1 MSYREF
7 FAKVTKSRQ
16 TQKEFKPY
24 SWQEHLA
31 RWNGEAI
38 AVVAAPTG
46 AGKESGAVIPWLYA
60 HANEKPA
67 PTRLIYALPTRS
79 LVDQVDANI
88 RRIVATSGLGI
99 PVYCLKGGQIEHGFE
114 QALTQR
120 AILVGTQDQLLSR
133 ALNRGFGVSWG
144 QRPLHCAALTNDC
157 RWILDEI
164 QLTGVAYCTLVQLY
178 RHWRSLG
185 TFGPMQ
191 LCLMSA
197 TFDDAPLQGL
207 AVERFELGDADR
219 KHETLGAKITRSK
232 PVFQARVG
240 GAEDVAALVRAKHVD
255 GNLSLLVMNTV
266 ARARAIGALLQ
277 DLEPLVIHSRFLG
290 IDREELQK
298 KLRSD
303 QGLIVATQVVEAGVD
318 LDADLLITE
327 LCPWS
332 SFVQRCGRCGRTR
345 TENAVAIHWLDYQQG
360 WQSLPY
366 DDAACQETRDHLLK
380 LTDANLDAL
389 SDIALPDVK
398 LDGYPLKQSHV
409 ETFFCT
415 HYEKRKSRYTA
426 SQYVRDAHS
435 FTVSVVWSAE
445 RPERLPHQKYT
456 CPVLTQDLIDFCEAN
471 GITPMVWGEDDWEP
485 RKPKAGD
492 VVWLQ
497 LSTVRGYSQ
506 DVGWTGNF
514 EDEREAYPIEIEPQY
529 NDKPSRCEV
538 VLGVHLKDTEG
549 ALEKFIPHLRKLELP
564 EALIQELC
572 RCARW
577 HDWGKAHPIWQA
589 FARAKGKLLAKSPD
603 YGGWQELKGYRHEL
617 ASALAAAAQGAPFLA
632 QYLIAAHH
640 GKVRDSLLPPHPN
653 EDFQPEALTLRGV
666 KAGMELP
673 SFVIDE
679 DETLP
684 AVRVS
689 FAEDAED
696 SWLTQLE
703 ELLEAY
709 GPFRLIY
716 LEALIRNADVQA
728 SDFREKEA
736 RHDSNRNG

>member
-1 MSYREF
+1 MGYRDF
-7 FAKVTKSRQ
+7 FKQVTKSGQ
-16 TQKEFKPY
+16 TIGFDPY
-24 SWQEHLA
+24 PWQEQLSH
-31 RWNGEAI
+31 WQGEAI
-38 AVVAAPTG
+38 AVVTAPTG

-88 RRIVATSGLGI
+88 RRIVATSELDI
-99 PVYCLKGGQIEHGFE
+99 PVYCLKGGKIEHGFE
-114 QALTQR
+114 QNLTQR

-164 QLTGVAYCTLVQLY
+164 QLTGVAYRTLVQLY
-178 RHWRSLG
+178 QHWRSLG
-185 TFGPMQ
+185 TYGRVE

-197 TFDDAPLQGL
+197 TFDDTPLQGL
-207 AVERFELGDADR
+207 PVERFKLSDADQN
-219 KHETLGAKITRSK
+219 HEKLGPNITRSK
-232 PVFQARVG
+232 PVFQASVENV
-240 GAEDVAALVRAKHVD
+240 EDVAALARAKHIP
-255 GNLSLLVMNTV
+255 GNLSLVVVNTV
-266 ARARAIGALLQ
+266 ARARQIGELLK
-277 DLEPLVIHSRFLG
+277 DLDPVVIHSRFLG

-298 KLRSD
+298 RLYDNKSI
-303 QGLIVATQVVEAGVD
+303 IVATQVVEAGVD

-332 SFVQRCGRCGRTR
+332 SFVQRCGRCGRKR
-345 TENAVAIHWLDYQQG
+345 TENLVAIHWLDYRQG
-360 WQSLPY
+360 WKSLPY
-366 DDAACQETRDHLLK
+366 DDAECQETRDRLLQ
-380 LTDANLDAL
+380 LTDANLDVL
-389 SDIALPDVK
+389 SKIPLPDLK
-398 LDGYPLKQSHV
+398 LDGPPLFKSDV

-415 HYEKRKSRYTA
+415 HYVKRKSRRTA
-426 SQYVRDAHS
+426 AQYVRDEHS

-456 CPVLTQDLIDFCEAN
+456 CPVLTQDLIDFCAAN

-497 LSTVRGYSQ
+497 LPTVRGYSK

-514 EDEREAYPIEIEPQY
+514 EDERETYPIEVEPQY
-529 NDKPSRCEV
+529 NDKPSRYEV

-549 ALEKFIPHLRKLELP
+549 ALEKFIPHLQKLELP

-589 FARAKGKLLAKSPD
+589 FARAKGKLLAKSPN
-603 YGGWQELKGYRHEL
+603 YGSWHELNGYRHEL
-617 ASALAAAAQGAPFLA
+617 ASAFAAAAQGAPFLA

-653 EDFQPEALTLRGV
+653 EDFKPEALTLRGV

-673 SFVIDE
+673 SFEIDE

-703 ELLEAY
+703 ELLEEY

-716 LEALIRNADVQA
+716 LEALIRNADVKA
-728 SDFREKEA
+728 SDFREKET
-736 RHDSNRNG
+736 RHDSNRND